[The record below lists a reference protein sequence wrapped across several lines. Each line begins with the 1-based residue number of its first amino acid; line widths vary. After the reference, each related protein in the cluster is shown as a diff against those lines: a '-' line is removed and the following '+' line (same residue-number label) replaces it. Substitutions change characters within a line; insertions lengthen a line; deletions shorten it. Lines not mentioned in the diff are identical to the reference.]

1 VFAAGDCA
9 TQIDAPR
16 PRSGVYAVRAG
27 PALAENLRRAVGDE
41 ALVTYRPQRTALAL
55 ISTGDRYAVA
65 SRPPWSAEGKWV
77 WWWKDRVDRRFVAR
91 YRVPR

>member
-1 VFAAGDCA
+1 VA
-9 TQIDAPR
+9 
-16 PRSGVYAVRAG
+16 YAVRAG
-27 PALAENLRRAVGDE
+27 PAPRRTCGAPSAGE
-41 ALVTYRPQRTALAL
+41 PETYRPQRTALAL

-77 WWWKDRVDRRFVAR
+77 WRWKDHVDRSFVAR